1 MKILYFFLSAV
12 ILIPGT
18 SSDNP
23 ASTQVYNFNYENVL
37 GTSFTL
43 KVVARS
49 ESAASKAEATA
60 LSEIDRLSKILN
72 TYDSES
78 EFSQWQNTY
87 NSDVNVSQELFEVM
101 SLFEE
106 WQSKTSG
113 ALNPAVG
120 IAIELWKKADIADIL
135 PDQERLSKVVDVLN
149 KNHWLLNE
157 ENMTAR
163 HLTTDP
169 LIFNTFVKSYIISKV
184 SDEVI
189 KTDGISYCLVNIGGD
204 MVAAGEMD
212 EIIGI
217 ADPERS
223 SDNNDPVSTIKIS
236 GKAVATSGN
245 YKRGFMVGDEWYS
258 HIIDAR
264 TAIPAKDIISA
275 TVVSENAAEA
285 GALATAFNILTPEE
299 SITLADQIPG
309 LEFLIIGRDGNQIKS
324 AGWNDMEVKAGYN
337 MISTEAESDFVLN
350 IEFELSLFQNRSR
363 RPYVAVWVENEKS
376 EPVRTL
382 ALWFNDNRWLPDLR
396 RWYAKHY
403 EKTQQ
408 YDYMQSVTSA
418 TRSAGKY
425 SLKWDLKDDNGKA
438 VKSGKYTVYI
448 EATREHG
455 TYQLIKT
462 GIDLDKN
469 PQRIDMGGGIE
480 VSSAVLDYRKVV
492 EN

>member
-1 MKILYFFLSAV
+1 MKILYFLLSIV
-12 ILIPGT
+12 IIILGT

-43 KVVARS
+43 KVVAIS
-49 ESAASKAEATA
+49 ESAASEAEATA

-72 TYDSES
+72 TYDPES

-87 NSDVNVSQELFEVM
+87 NSDVDVSQELFEVM
-101 SLFEE
+101 SLFED

-120 IAIELWKKADIADIL
+120 VAIELWKEADIADIL
-135 PDQERLSKVVDVLN
+135 PDQERLSNVVDVLN
-149 KNHWLLNE
+149 KNHWILNE
-157 ENMTAR
+157 KNMTAR

-169 LIFNTFVKSYIISKV
+169 LVFNTFVKSYIINKV
-184 SDEVI
+184 SYEVI
-189 KTDGISYCLVNIGGD
+189 KNDGISSCLVDIGGD
-204 MVAAGEMD
+204 IVTAGEME
-212 EIIGI
+212 EIIGVV
-217 ADPERS
+217 DPERS
-223 SDNNDPVSTIKIS
+223 SNNHDPLSTIKIS

-264 TAIPAKDIISA
+264 TGIPAKDVISA

-299 SITLADQIPG
+299 SINLAKQIPG
-309 LEFLIIGRDGNQIKS
+309 VEFLIVGRDGSQIRS
-324 AGWNDMEVKAGYN
+324 SGWDKLEVKTNNKTVYPD
-337 MISTEAESDFVLN
+337 IKTDFELH
-350 IEFELSLFQNRSR
+350 IEFELSLFQGRSR
-363 RPYVAVWVENEKS
+363 RPYVAVWVENEQS

-382 ALWFNDNRWLPDLR
+382 ALWFNDNRWLPDLK
-396 RWYAKHY
+396 RWYAKNY
-403 EKTQQ
+403 KYTQQ
-408 YDYMQSVTSA
+408 YDFMQSITSA

-425 SLKWDLKDDNGKA
+425 ILNWDLMDDNGST
-438 VKSGKYTVYI
+438 VKPGKYTVYI

-455 TYQLIKT
+455 TYQLTKKD
-462 GIDLDKN
+462 IDLDKY

-480 VSSAVLDYRKVV
+480 VSSAIINYHKVV